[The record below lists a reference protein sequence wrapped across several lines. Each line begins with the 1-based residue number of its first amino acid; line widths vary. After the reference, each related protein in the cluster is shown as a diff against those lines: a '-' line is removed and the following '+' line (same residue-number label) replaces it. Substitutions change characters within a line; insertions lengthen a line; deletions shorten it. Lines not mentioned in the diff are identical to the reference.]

1 MDHMGIMFIAVL
13 CVLTI
18 LAAIIVVWLH
28 EPLRRRAVSRKYKYA
43 NPQLRQDI
51 IDRVIRV
58 GMNEEQVIDALGNPA
73 HRTPSQSKTKAKTIL
88 SFISGRRV
96 YLKNGRVSGWH
107 QPTRGELR
115 RSHFLPFEGRPQLSS
130 PD

>member
-1 MDHMGIMFIAVL
+1 MDYMGKVFIAVL

-28 EPLRRRAVSRKYKYA
+28 ESLRRRAVSRKHKHA
-43 NPQLRQDI
+43 NSQLRQDI

-73 HRTPSQSKTKAKTIL
+73 HRTASQPKTKAKTIL
-88 SFISGRRV
+88 IFINGRRV
-96 YLKNGRVSGWH
+96 YLKNGHVSDWH
-107 QPTRGELR
+107 KPTRG
-115 RSHFLPFEGRPQLSS
+115 
-130 PD
+130 